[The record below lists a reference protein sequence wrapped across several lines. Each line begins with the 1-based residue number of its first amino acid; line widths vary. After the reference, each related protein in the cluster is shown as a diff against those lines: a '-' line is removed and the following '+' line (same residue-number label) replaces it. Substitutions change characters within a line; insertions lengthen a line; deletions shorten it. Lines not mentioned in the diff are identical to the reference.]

1 MHATVPLSP
10 VSSGAAKAAKRAM
23 PIARLA
29 GNGMAYPDA
38 LELHALADAG
48 VAWNHGA
55 ERLGDR
61 NLARGHD
68 ALVRGH
74 RHSARSWFFLASACF
89 RFGQVVL
96 PDADPRKRALYRRML
111 DAFEQAGGLH
121 EPRFERIEVAWRHG
135 TLSGWLMRARP
146 SSPCPVVIQMCGI
159 GGSREE
165 YEVGCRYL
173 LERGISAVLL
183 DAPGQGETRLFG
195 GLHLDEHVVD
205 AITAILDVVV
215 ADPGCDGQ
223 VGLWGNSAGGW
234 LAALAA
240 AADRRI
246 RACCVVGGTD
256 RPTEIV
262 DRFPRFIAEVQQ
274 MTGQSDPDEARD
286 VLHRMALD
294 AERLRRV
301 SLRAGG
307 GARHARSGVPRRGGA
322 PDP

>member
-1 MHATVPLSP
+1 
-10 VSSGAAKAAKRAM
+10 M

-223 VGLWGNSAGGW
+223 VGLWGNSAGGCARRARGGGRSADPG
-234 LAALAA
+234 LLRGRRNRPPDRDRGPLPALHRRG
-240 AADRRI
+240 AADDRAVRPRRGARRPSPHGARR
-246 RACCVVGGTD
+246 RAPAPGV
-256 RPTEIV
+256 
-262 DRFPRFIAEVQQ
+262 
-274 MTGQSDPDEARD
+274 
-286 VLHRMALD
+286 
-294 AERLRRV
+294 
-301 SLRAGG
+301 LRAGR